1 MAQSMYEVIENGMI
15 EVNHNGEDAE
25 FMIPEWLEAASG
37 KLESEADL
45 LEWAKEHKVL
55 HALLHAGIAH
65 TIIDLRAVI
74 RPADK
79 AGKEK
84 GEKIKVSMLKDFDAA
99 QARSDGFKIKP
110 KARPGTGGS
119 GSKAQAEQETLTK
132 VVKAMIEGGID
143 TATIHALQDPVFGKA
158 KVALA
163 INNAQ
168 A

>member
-1 MAQSMYEVIENGMI
+1 MAQSMYEVIETGML

-65 TIIDLRAVI
+65 TIIDLRATI

-84 GEKIKVSMLKDFDAA
+84 GEKIKVSMLKDFDGA
-99 QARSDGFKIKP
+99 QARSDKFKIKP
-110 KARPGTGGS
+110 KARPGTGGKTPEEREKEALRLLKS
-119 GSKAQAEQETLTK
+119 LSPEKMAELLKKAQA
-132 VVKAMIEGGID
+132 
-143 TATIHALQDPVFGKA
+143 
-158 KVALA
+158 
-163 INNAQ
+163 
-168 A
+168 